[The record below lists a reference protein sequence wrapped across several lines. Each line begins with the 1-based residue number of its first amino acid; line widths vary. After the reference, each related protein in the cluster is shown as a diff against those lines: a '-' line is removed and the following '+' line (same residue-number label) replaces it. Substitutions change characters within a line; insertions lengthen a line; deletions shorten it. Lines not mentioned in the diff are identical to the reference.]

1 MNGVPFPVGPCV
13 LALVVIAAIYDL
25 HARRIPNWL
34 VVIGLGAGL
43 VVQCALHG
51 AIDGMLLWAGGTLT
65 GGAVLL
71 PGYLL
76 RMMGAGDV
84 KLMAS
89 VGCFCGA
96 SGAFEA
102 ALMVCMV
109 GGVWALAEMLRHRQM
124 RAGLHNM
131 AAVLIDVSMPA
142 GDAPRGDSG
151 QGTGNTGNTR
161 TKRPT
166 TGTLPYGVAIA
177 IGTMLSL
184 FMNV

>member
-13 LALVVIAAIYDL
+13 LALVVIAAIYDI

-34 VVIGLGAGL
+34 VAIGLGTGL

-51 AIDGMLLWAGGTLT
+51 AIDGMQLWGGGLLV

-84 KLMAS
+84 KLMAA

-109 GGVWALAEMLRHRQM
+109 GGVWALVEMLRHRQM

-131 AAVLIDVSMPA
+131 AAIVVEVSMTS
-142 GDAPRGDSG
+142 GGAPHE
-151 QGTGNTGNTR
+151 QGTRTR
-161 TKRPT
+161 RPT

-184 FMNV
+184 FVNV

>member
-13 LALVVIAAIYDL
+13 LALVVMAAIYDI

-51 AIDGMLLWAGGTLT
+51 AIDGMQLWGGGLLV
-65 GGAVLL
+65 GGAVPL

-84 KLMAS
+84 KLMAA

-109 GGVWALAEMLRHRQM
+109 GGVWALVEMLRHRQM

-131 AAVLIDVSMPA
+131 AAVLIDVSMPS
-142 GDAPRGDSG
+142 GGAPGGSE
-151 QGTGNTGNTR
+151 QGTSNTR
-161 TKRPT
+161 TRRPT

-184 FMNV
+184 FVNV

>member
-13 LALVVIAAIYDL
+13 LALVVVAAIYDL

-51 AIDGMLLWAGGTLT
+51 AIDGMQWWVGGALA

-84 KLMAS
+84 KLMAA

-96 SGAFEA
+96 GGALQA
-102 ALMVCMV
+102 ALMVCAV
-109 GGVWALAEMLRHRQM
+109 GGVWALVELLRRGQM

-131 AAVLIDVSMPA
+131 AAALIDVSIRSDRA
-142 GDAPRGDSG
+142 QQDAV
-151 QGTGNTGNTR
+151 QGTDNHIRTR
-161 TKRPT
+161 RATA
-166 TGTLPYGVAIA
+166 GMLPYGVAIA
-177 IGTMLSL
+177 IGTTLTLFASL
-184 FMNV
+184 

>member
-13 LALVVIAAIYDL
+13 LALVVIAAIYDI

-34 VVIGLGAGL
+34 VIVGLGVGL

-51 AIDGMLLWAGGTLT
+51 AMEGVQMWVGGALA

-84 KLMAS
+84 KLMAA

-96 SGAFEA
+96 SGALQA
-102 ALMVCMV
+102 ALIVCAV
-109 GGVWALAEMLRHRQM
+109 GGVWALVEMLRRRQVY
-124 RAGLHNM
+124 AGLHNM
-131 AAVLIDVSMPA
+131 AAVLIDVSVASGGARRDSPQDA
-142 GDAPRGDSG
+142 GG
-151 QGTGNTGNTR
+151 TR
-161 TKRPT
+161 TRRPT
-166 TGTLPYGVAIA
+166 MGTLPYGVAIA
-177 IGTMLSL
+177 TGTMLSL
-184 FMNV
+184 FVSV

>member
-13 LALVVIAAIYDL
+13 LALVVIAAIYDI

-51 AIDGMLLWAGGTLT
+51 AIDGMLLWGGGLLV

-84 KLMAS
+84 KLMAA

-102 ALMVCMV
+102 ALTVCMV
-109 GGVWALAEMLRHRQM
+109 GGVWALVEMLRHRQM

-131 AAVLIDVSMPA
+131 AAIVVEVSMTS
-142 GDAPRGDSG
+142 GGAPRE
-151 QGTGNTGNTR
+151 QGTRTR
-161 TKRPT
+161 RPT

-184 FMNV
+184 FVHV

>member
-13 LALVVIAAIYDL
+13 VALVVVAAIFDI

-34 VVIGLGAGL
+34 VAIGLGAGL

-51 AIDGMLLWAGGTLT
+51 AVDGMLLWSGGMLV

-84 KLMAS
+84 KLMAA

-102 ALMVCMV
+102 ALTVCVV
-109 GGVWALAEMLRHRQM
+109 GGIWALFEMARQ
-124 RAGLHNM
+124 RQVRTGIHNM
-131 AAVLIDVSMPA
+131 TAVLMEVSTPS
-142 GDAPRGDSG
+142 GGELGEQDSG
-151 QGTGNTGNTR
+151 TTTR
-161 TKRPT
+161 TRRAT
-166 TGTLPYGVAIA
+166 MGTLPYGVAIA
-177 IGTMLSL
+177 IGTTITL
-184 FMNV
+184 FASA

>member
-13 LALVVIAAIYDL
+13 LALVVVAAIYDL

-34 VVIGLGAGL
+34 VVIGLGVGL
-43 VVQCALHG
+43 AVQCALHG
-51 AIDGMLLWAGGTLT
+51 TVDGMKFWAGGALT

-84 KLMAS
+84 KLMAA
-89 VGCFCGA
+89 VGCFCGG

-102 ALMVCMV
+102 AMMACAV
-109 GGVWALAEMLRHRQM
+109 GGVWALFELLRHRQM

-131 AAVLIDVSMPA
+131 AAALIDVSLPA
-142 GDAPRGDSG
+142 G
-151 QGTGNTGNTR
+151 GTPNEGATGKRTR
-161 TKRPT
+161 RAT

-184 FMNV
+184 FASL

>member
-13 LALVVIAAIYDL
+13 LALVGVAAIYDL

-51 AIDGMLLWAGGTLT
+51 AIDGMQGWMGGALA

-84 KLMAS
+84 KLMSA
-89 VGCFCGA
+89 VGCFCGV
-96 SGAFEA
+96 SGALQA
-102 ALMVCMV
+102 ALMVCAV
-109 GGVWALAEMLRHRQM
+109 GGAWALIELLRRRQM

-131 AAVLIDVSMPA
+131 AAALIDVSIRPDSA
-142 GDAPRGDSG
+142 QRDATKSA
-151 QGTGNTGNTR
+151 GNTTR
-161 TKRPT
+161 TRRAT
-166 TGTLPYGVAIA
+166 AGTLPYGVAIA
-177 IGTMLSL
+177 IGTTLTL
-184 FMNV
+184 FASV

>member
-13 LALVVIAAIYDL
+13 VALVVMAAIYDI

-34 VVIGLGAGL
+34 VVIGLVVGL
-43 VVQCALHG
+43 AVQSALHG
-51 AIDGMLLWAGGTLT
+51 AMDGLQLWVGGALA

-84 KLMAS
+84 KLMAA

-96 SGAFEA
+96 SGAFET
-102 ALMVCMV
+102 ALVVCMV
-109 GGVWALAEMLRHRQM
+109 GGVWALVEMLRHKQM

-131 AAVLIDVSMPA
+131 AAVLMDVSMPS
-142 GDAPRGDSG
+142 GDAIRDNE
-151 QGTGNTGNTR
+151 TGKRTR
-161 TKRPT
+161 RAT

-177 IGTMLSL
+177 IGTTLTLIAS
-184 FMNV
+184 V

>member
-13 LALVVIAAIYDL
+13 LSLVAIAAIYDL

-34 VVIGLGAGL
+34 VVIGLGVGL
-43 VVQCALHG
+43 VVQCALQG
-51 AIDGMLLWAGGTLT
+51 AIDGIEAWLGGALA

-84 KLMAS
+84 KLMAAA
-89 VGCFCGA
+89 GCFCGA
-96 SGAFEA
+96 GGAFEA
-102 ALMVCMV
+102 ALMVCVV
-109 GGVWALAEMLRHRQM
+109 GGVWALVEMLRHRQM

-142 GDAPRGDSG
+142 SGGPREGEA
-151 QGTGNTGNTR
+151 TR
-161 TKRPT
+161 TRRPT
-166 TGTLPYGVAIA
+166 AGTLPYGVAIA
-177 IGTMLSL
+177 VGTMLSL
-184 FMNV
+184 FASV

>member
-84 KLMAS
+84 KLMAA

-142 GDAPRGDSG
+142 DGAPRDSG
-151 QGTGNTGNTR
+151 QGTGNTRTR
-161 TKRPT
+161 RPT

>member
-13 LALVVIAAIYDL
+13 LALVVIAAIYDI

-34 VVIGLGAGL
+34 VAIGLGTGL

-51 AIDGMLLWAGGTLT
+51 AIDGMLLWGGGLLV

-84 KLMAS
+84 KLMAA

-102 ALMVCMV
+102 ALTVCMV
-109 GGVWALAEMLRHRQM
+109 GGVWALVEMLRHRQI

-131 AAVLIDVSMPA
+131 AAIVVEVSMTS
-142 GDAPRGDSG
+142 GGAPRE
-151 QGTGNTGNTR
+151 QGTRTR
-161 TKRPT
+161 RPT

-184 FMNV
+184 FVHV